1 MGTLNDL
8 LVYQK
13 AFSNAMEIFEVSK
26 SFPSEEKFALI
37 SQIRRSARSVCVNL
51 AEAYRKRKYYAFYMN
66 KISDCDGE
74 NSETLIW
81 LEFAKACNYIT
92 NEEYQRLTTGFQEVG
107 RLLGYM
113 MKNPEKFGVT
123 LPKS

>member
-1 MGTLNDL
+1 MGKLNDL

-51 AEAYRKRKYYAFYMN
+51 AEAYRKRKYDAFYTN
-66 KISDCDGE
+66 KI
-74 NSETLIW
+74 
-81 LEFAKACNYIT
+81 
-92 NEEYQRLTTGFQEVG
+92 
-107 RLLGYM
+107 
-113 MKNPEKFGVT
+113 
-123 LPKS
+123 